1 MIFVNESG
9 LYARKKH
16 STDNQLVNLPATA
29 KRGFISAA
37 TGKKKVGTVAK
48 RWCKLIFVSE
58 SGFSAF

>member
-1 MIFVNESG
+1 MH
-9 LYARKKH
+9 KKH